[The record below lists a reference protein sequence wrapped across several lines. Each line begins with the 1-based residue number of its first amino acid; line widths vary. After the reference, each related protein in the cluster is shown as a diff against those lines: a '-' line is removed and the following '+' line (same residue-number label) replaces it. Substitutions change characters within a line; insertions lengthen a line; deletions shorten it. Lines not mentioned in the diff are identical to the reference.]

1 MLFEYLFNR
10 KRECLHSKI
19 PLDVDCAYCPDCGEL
34 VENRWFILRCSCC
47 GARVPAT
54 IYNGKIVAVNKHCTN
69 CGCNDFLVEELE
81 KVNFI
86 NVGYAV
92 VLKKAVHQDEIKFT
106 QSWVEIVK
114 EQTSYGKLGLLR

>member
-1 MLFEYLFNR
+1 MLFDYLFN
-10 KRECLHSKI
+10 KKECTHDKI

-34 VENRWFILRCSCC
+34 VENRWFILRCNCC
-47 GARVPAT
+47 GSRVPAT
-54 IYNGKIVAVNKHCTN
+54 IRNGKIVPLNKHCTN
-69 CGCNDFLVEELE
+69 CGNNDFEIEELE

-92 VLKKAVHQDEIKFT
+92 VIKQTVQAEDIKFT

-114 EQTSYGKLGLLR
+114 EQTSFDRLKLLK